1 LKKIIFLL
9 PSMAGGGAEKTMVQ
23 IMNGL
28 SKEKYSIH
36 FLVIDS
42 PKMGINKDEYENML
56 KPHVIVENLKIP
68 LKAWN
73 YPKIFFS
80 IIKAFYEIKPDIIFS
95 AVIKANVLAALSSA
109 LYFKKKA
116 LILCETNNR
125 SSYKFS
131 YLFKTASKLSYNK
144 LADAVVT
151 VSYGLKKHMED
162 FFGTKSEKIKVIY
175 NPVDLE
181 EIKEMSIEGINL
193 VKSDRLKLISVGR
206 LEEQKDYPT
215 FLKAL
220 KLLKEEIDFD
230 CIILGKGYLQNDIAN
245 MIRDYGLKDNVSLLG
260 FKANPYKYF
269 KWADIFILHSK
280 WEGFGN
286 VIIEA
291 MAVGTPVIASDCDY
305 GPREIIGE
313 EWGLLFRTGEAED
326 LKRKIQEL
334 AAFSDKRKLF
344 SEKGKIR
351 AKDFANDKIISEYE
365 KLFDSF

>member
-1 LKKIIFLL
+1 
-9 PSMAGGGAEKTMVQ
+9 MAGGGAEKTMVQ

-42 PKMGINKDEYENML
+42 PKMGINKDEYQNML
-56 KPHVIVENLKIP
+56 KSHVIVKNLQIP
-68 LKAWN
+68 LKTIN

-80 IIKAFYEIKPDIIFS
+80 IIKTFYEIEPNIIFS
-95 AVIKANVLAALSSA
+95 AVIKANVLSSVA
-109 LYFKKKA
+109 SVFYFKKKA
-116 LILCETNNR
+116 LVLCETNNR
-125 SSYKFS
+125 SKYKFTH
-131 YLFKTASKLSYNK
+131 LFKIASKLAYNK

-151 VSYGLKKHMED
+151 VSEGLKAHVED

-175 NPVDLE
+175 NPIDLE
-181 EIKEMSIEGINL
+181 EIKEMSSEAIEL

-230 CIILGKGYLQNDIAN
+230 CIILGKGSLQEDIEK
-245 MIRDYGLKDNVSLLG
+245 MINVYGLKDNVALLG

-305 GPREIIGE
+305 GPGEIIGE
-313 EWGLLFRTGEAED
+313 EWGLLFSPGEAEN

-334 AAFSDKRKLF
+334 AAFSDKRKSF

-351 AKDFANDKIISEYE
+351 AKCFANDKIISEYE